1 MPRNFARGE
10 PPPSHS
16 IEWVGLAKP
25 PTPAEIDNARKIEA
39 ARARQKQPQQRQQP
53 TQMYVRS
60 DSLTLV
66 EIKPRRRIWPWALG
80 AGAVGYHWGRARSH

>member
-25 PTPAEIDNARKIEA
+25 PTPAEVENARKIEA
-39 ARARQKQPQQRQQP
+39 ARAKQKQPQQP

-66 EIKPRRRIWPWALG
+66 EIKPKRRIWPWALG
-80 AGAVGYHWGRARSH
+80 TGIAGYLWGRSGRH